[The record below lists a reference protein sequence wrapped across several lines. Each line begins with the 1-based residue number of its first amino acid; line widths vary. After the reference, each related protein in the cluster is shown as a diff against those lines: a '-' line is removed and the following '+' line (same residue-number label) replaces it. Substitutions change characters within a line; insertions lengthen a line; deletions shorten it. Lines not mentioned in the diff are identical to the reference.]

1 MHPHTQI
8 SLWTIL
14 KENSFTHLSTFSLI
28 YLRFIDDIFFK
39 WTGSRTDLENFL
51 DKLNA
56 KHASIKFGYEIS
68 KERISFLDTE
78 IYI

>member
-1 MHPHTQI
+1 M
-8 SLWTIL
+8 
-14 KENSFTHLSTFSLI
+14 
-28 YLRFIDDIFFK
+28 FIDDIFFK
-39 WTGSRTDLENFL
+39 WTGSRTDLKNFL
-51 DKLNA
+51 NKLNA